1 MRGLVRLIVL
11 AIVVIGGYWA
21 YYVFAAADPYDR
33 FGVEINKYMP
43 EQARKFACNEL
54 KDRFGA
60 VTAPEGCA
68 AYPSWSGASA
78 APVAASPN
86 PATTSP

>member
-21 YYVFAAADPYDR
+21 YYVFAAADPNDR

-43 EQARKFACNEL
+43 EQARKFACDQL
-54 KDRFGA
+54 KERFGA
-60 VTAPEGCA
+60 VSAPEGCA
-68 AYPSWSGASA
+68 SYPSWAGAPAPA
-78 APVAASPN
+78 AAAGST